1 MQANP
6 IVSERTHSYWL
17 IAILAV
23 AAAVRFYGLGQ
34 NSISAEGLF
43 NVSFCSVNGWWEM
56 TEKYTGKTGL
66 PFVYPTFLCQFAD
79 ATAHDD
85 FFVRAFSSVMGV
97 GSIYMVYLL
106 GRRFLSSSTGLLAA
120 TLLAVDY
127 QTILIDRS
135 VTPYSFFALICLVH
149 MYSFVCVLL
158 ADARKPLPLQIN
170 ARHLGLR
177 YEVYWLPSCACYA
190 GTLLAFWGSALLAI
204 YTNPVALVVF
214 GAEAILLCFL
224 IESREKNALLKGLW
238 VPVMIGAAPC
248 VWTLLQRLN
257 WAVNNHAFGFFVQ
270 NATDFSRVPFFSKID
285 AGLFYFNAMGAMFSV
300 LAVIVVYA
308 QGAYKKQELK
318 FLGVLLAM
326 AFFMLAAL
334 AIVQIVDVRS
344 FLFVWLWSALFL
356 ANFLGI
362 LIDKIRFPRMK
373 EIALALCVLSIVIVQ
388 IKSNARNAIYQRGVD
403 RGFEWAAEI
412 IAGDEESSLGKVAV
426 VVNSKLFNFYL
437 NKYDLISQ
445 EALFLKNDV
454 AEKDRKRPV
463 TTSFYYL
470 EYTGVDTDF
479 SSSQAIYDGFA
490 EKYKKVCSANKKR
503 FRVTKFSAVSLPS
516 ADPVANCSDYLK
528 IKGSYL

>member
-1 MQANP
+1 MQASS

-43 NVSFCSVNGWWEM
+43 NVSFCSINGWWEM
-56 TEKYTGKTGL
+56 AEKYTGKTGL

-85 FFVRAFSSVMGV
+85 FFVRAFSSVMGI

-106 GRRFLSSSTGLLAA
+106 GRRFLSSSIGLLAA

-135 VTPYSFFALICLVH
+135 VTLYSFFALICLVH
-149 MYSFVCVLL
+149 IYSFLCVLL
-158 ADARKPLPLQIN
+158 ADERKPLPLQIN
-170 ARHLGLR
+170 AKYLGLR
-177 YEVYWLPSCACYA
+177 YEVYWLPGCACYA
-190 GTLLAFWGSALLAI
+190 GTLLVFWGSALLAM
-204 YTNPVALVVF
+204 YTNPVALVIFV
-214 GAEAILLCFL
+214 AEAVLLCFL

-238 VPVMIGAAPC
+238 IPVMIGAAPY
-248 VWTLLQRLN
+248 VLTLLQRFG
-257 WAVNNHAFGFFVQ
+257 WAMNNHVFGFFAQ
-270 NATDFSRVPFFSKID
+270 NATDFSKVPFFSKID
-285 AGLFYFNAMGAMFSV
+285 TGVFYFNVMGAIFSA

-308 QGAYKKQELK
+308 QGAYKKQEPK
-318 FLGVLLAM
+318 FLGVLLVM
-326 AFFMLAAL
+326 AFLMLASLAL
-334 AIVQIVDVRS
+334 IQMVDVRS
-344 FLFVWLWSALFL
+344 FLFVWLLVALFL
-356 ANFLGI
+356 ANFLGW
-362 LIDKIRFPRMK
+362 LIDKIRFPMVK
-373 EIALALCVLSIVIVQ
+373 DIVLALCVLSIVIVQ
-388 IKSNARNAIYQRGVD
+388 VKSNVRNAIYQRGVD

-412 IAGDEESSLGKVAV
+412 IAGDEESSLGKVV
-426 VVNSKLFNFYL
+426 VAVNSKLFNFYL

-454 AEKDRKRPV
+454 AEKDRKLPV

-470 EYTGVDTDF
+470 EYTGVDNDF
-479 SSSQAIYDGFA
+479 SSSQAIYDGFT
-490 EKYKKVCSANKKR
+490 EKYRKVCSANKKR
-503 FRVTKFSAVSLPS
+503 FRVTKFSVASLPS

-528 IKGSYL
+528 TKGSYL